1 MANSDRLGVDVIIND
16 LKNNP
21 SCVHGPTVLFERF
34 LGNGHSRKFYS
45 CSTCRDRRD
54 CGFFHLAD
62 GKITSCKRELWA
74 RLVIEAAPILSHQE
88 RFKIWKTVKRLP
100 ASDRSYCSSCSS
112 LLKKSDM
119 SDHGSCAVI
128 SPISDE
134 QLSHPSTILVPK
146 ESSKFEAQYLFAT
159 SSVSVIVGML
169 QNLNT
174 SRVLCIGAP
183 RVHEEATMTT
193 LFMPPSTVLLTTL
206 LVPPSFVSFI
216 TLLMPPSTVSLT
228 TLLVPPSLVSFIT
241 LLMPPSP
248 VSLTTL
254 LVPPSLVSFI
264 TLLMPPSPVSSTT
277 LLLLYSYIEYM
288 HLCFFYFVDV
298 LDLFLFILFLQ
309 CSFFSPKQFIQYNM
323 FNHHFFEGET
333 AKNTYEHFISV
344 DENLVIVTDPP
355 FGGRMELLAH
365 NLKQIQDDWRR
376 SRGLDSHRELPVVFV
391 FHNSVLFVFPYFME
405 QQVISSLPSFTMLD
419 YQVDYDNHPLYSS
432 GPKGMKNGSAV
443 RVFVNLPQSM
453 FPLPEESYHLC
464 KVCDRWVSINNQH
477 CDKCNGCMSK
487 DGRTYKHCD
496 GCNKCVK
503 PSWVHC
509 SDCSRCQPHDHRCQE
524 AGSALTCHMCGH
536 SGHKRMDCPKRKLG
550 CTLSDDESKRKRRKR
565 NKNTLPLSLED
576 ERMRRKRNK
585 NTLPLSLE
593 DERKRNMEIFSQL
606 T

>member
-1 MANSDRLGVDVIIND
+1 
-16 LKNNP
+16 
-21 SCVHGPTVLFERF
+21 
-34 LGNGHSRKFYS
+34 
-45 CSTCRDRRD
+45 
-54 CGFFHLAD
+54 
-62 GKITSCKRELWA
+62 
-74 RLVIEAAPILSHQE
+74 
-88 RFKIWKTVKRLP
+88 
-100 ASDRSYCSSCSS
+100 
-112 LLKKSDM
+112 
-119 SDHGSCAVI
+119 
-128 SPISDE
+128 
-134 QLSHPSTILVPK
+134 
-146 ESSKFEAQYLFAT
+146 
-159 SSVSVIVGML
+159 
-169 QNLNT
+169 
-174 SRVLCIGAP
+174 
-183 RVHEEATMTT
+183 
-193 LFMPPSTVLLTTL
+193 
-206 LVPPSFVSFI
+206 
-216 TLLMPPSTVSLT
+216 
-228 TLLVPPSLVSFIT
+228 
-241 LLMPPSP
+241 
-248 VSLTTL
+248 
-254 LVPPSLVSFI
+254 
-264 TLLMPPSPVSSTT
+264 
-277 LLLLYSYIEYM
+277 
-288 HLCFFYFVDV
+288 
-298 LDLFLFILFLQ
+298 
-309 CSFFSPKQFIQYNM
+309 
-323 FNHHFFEGET
+323 
-333 AKNTYEHFISV
+333 
-344 DENLVIVTDPP
+344 
-355 FGGRMELLAH
+355 MELLAH

-576 ERMRRKRNK
+576 ERMRRKTNKNTLPLSLEDERMRRKTNKNTLPLSLEDERMRRKTNKNTLPLSLEDERMRRKTNK

>member
-1 MANSDRLGVDVIIND
+1 NNKMANSDRLGVDVIIND

-183 RVHEEATMTT
+183 RVHEAIASSPHLNM
-193 LFMPPSTVLLTTL
+193 S
-206 LVPPSFVSFI
+206 S
-216 TLLMPPSTVSLT
+216 LMMD
-228 TLLVPPSLVSFIT
+228 IDDR
-241 LLMPPSP
+241 
-248 VSLTTL
+248 
-254 LVPPSLVSFI
+254 
-264 TLLMPPSPVSSTT
+264 
-277 LLLLYSYIEYM
+277 Y
-288 HLCFFYFVDV
+288 
-298 LDLFLFILFLQ
+298 

-376 SRGLDSHRELPVVFV
+376 SRGLDSHRELP
-391 FHNSVLFVFPYFME
+391 VLFVFPYFME

-576 ERMRRKRNK
+576 ERMRRKTNKNTLPLSLEDERMRRKTNKNTLPLSLEDERMRRKTNKNTLPLSLEDERMRRKTNK